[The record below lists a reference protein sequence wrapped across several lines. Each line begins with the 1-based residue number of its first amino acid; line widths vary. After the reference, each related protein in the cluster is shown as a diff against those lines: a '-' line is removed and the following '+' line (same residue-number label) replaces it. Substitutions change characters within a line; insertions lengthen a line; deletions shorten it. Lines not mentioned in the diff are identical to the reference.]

1 MPASAQPSRIQEII
15 SGVLHSSRKRYKANV
30 LELVFQSEAQRIV
43 KTNII
48 RRTVLNHLRCVSN
61 EHRDNICMSWFRNSN
76 VAKQVRDA
84 FVDYQCTNN
93 RDAEI
98 IRSMMR
104 LFRVEKTELVVNAQ
118 ESFLK
123 AMHWLGSKKHELIV
137 KLVRQQGELVVKEVR
152 GPDFSVIKKYY
163 IVNPPDPECP
173 WQEGVL
179 PIVGNWTKLGCNSE
193 GYYVFG
199 WKFTNLNRANILE
212 IGVNTEKPV
221 VRVNSSDI
229 VRRLYN
235 AVADS
240 PGGAIEEMKNTYDM
254 LGKQLAEAGDD
265 VFIYELLQNANDYPH
280 DDTVD
285 VEIRIEDDCLTFS
298 HTGETF
304 TAGNV
309 AAICTINY
317 RDKSDNPNVIGYK
330 GIGFKTVFRFNNK
343 VIIRSGEFNFS
354 FDEREEKIH
363 DLPWMKTPVL
373 EPTNGI
379 LPLDYRVVIKLF
391 PRDSDKLGRGAGSF
405 ESILKKTFE
414 DERAVL
420 FIPKL
425 GKVRIVLPNEQWEL
439 NRNGNGWCQRTYE
452 KDVSDE
458 MRDRIDSQ
466 LDTDKE
472 NCRIPPKYRGMQ
484 KTSVSFACKLSGK
497 RLVPEKDSI
506 LYCYLPAR
514 KSSWGFKFL
523 MNTDMIPNGARS
535 DIEYSIPLN
544 KEFTRI
550 AGEKFF
556 EWIDSLIRSG
566 QYEYD
571 SIFAL
576 IPDFEECIK
585 NRNEKVIEFIKEF
598 QGGFEEKL
606 PQLQIPSSNKRLVSV
621 SSIIHDTTGILA
633 EMGESVWGHLGI
645 ELEIVDSSLRDS
657 IPFAAFCKAYKER
670 LGIKEFG
677 VDDLLAKTSS
687 DQFQRW
693 LSNPMANKKFIE
705 FLISKNELA
714 RFKEAKIFLDDKG
727 NLGCPQEMYFHPDV
741 EKYLK
746 DFSWCFRYLPSSAP
760 CRDKVDKDWFMPLAP
775 KKLVCDILFS
785 QDNENHVREQLSR
798 VNTSRL
804 FWGFLARY
812 KTYTRV
818 IEERYYSNYYRRSQT
833 RRVSKQENRFSQGF
847 LAKLPVVLDNG
858 ETARAI
864 VENNKSVFIAEQNQ
878 THPAVSDYQWTE
890 SGWVGFIADG
900 YFDWE
905 EGSKVRDFFLEKR
918 KGGNGEWQLVH
929 NWNLLG
935 IWVAIADKFKGNIRP
950 ESVKVA
956 PTLAR
961 WRSHHG
967 FRIITWQENGLHCQR
982 IKQVVLKIHP
992 FCSWTMKVWQKGLN
1006 GVYIAQRDDA
1016 VVTLVESGALSRDIK
1031 VLDSRLCE
1039 SEEMLKYWE
1048 WLGCKMLDSDRL
1060 MDEKIR
1066 RYLLIQ
1072 SSETNVDE
1080 FRSIHKGFIRE
1091 VIVAGGLEAKLKGV
1105 LLYDEHGK
1113 LVNPDMLV
1121 LGARY
1126 NPACDFQGHG
1136 VSHHYVSEVYLDLI
1150 DDHDKVKSFLLGLGV
1165 REDFTKDDVGCFSEI
1180 SFCKY
1185 FWHDYVKKSEAVREK
1200 FHEWI
1205 TPDSKCVLDGLGN
1218 IRAPKEL
1225 YDIEL
1230 ADYVNAL
1237 QNRDAKLP
1245 DVDMLAG
1252 LGFRQELSIMDCL
1265 DYLLTN
1271 PPAKMRGRVLVW
1283 LA

>member
-1 MPASAQPSRIQEII
+1 
-15 SGVLHSSRKRYKANV
+15 
-30 LELVFQSEAQRIV
+30 
-43 KTNII
+43 
-48 RRTVLNHLRCVSN
+48 
-61 EHRDNICMSWFRNSN
+61 
-76 VAKQVRDA
+76 
-84 FVDYQCTNN
+84 
-93 RDAEI
+93 
-98 IRSMMR
+98 
-104 LFRVEKTELVVNAQ
+104 
-118 ESFLK
+118 
-123 AMHWLGSKKHELIV
+123 
-137 KLVRQQGELVVKEVR
+137 
-152 GPDFSVIKKYY
+152 
-163 IVNPPDPECP
+163 
-173 WQEGVL
+173 
-179 PIVGNWTKLGCNSE
+179 
-193 GYYVFG
+193 
-199 WKFTNLNRANILE
+199 
-212 IGVNTEKPV
+212 
-221 VRVNSSDI
+221 
-229 VRRLYN
+229 
-235 AVADS
+235 
-240 PGGAIEEMKNTYDM
+240 
-254 LGKQLAEAGDD
+254 
-265 VFIYELLQNANDYPH
+265 
-280 DDTVD
+280 
-285 VEIRIEDDCLTFS
+285 
-298 HTGETF
+298 
-304 TAGNV
+304 
-309 AAICTINY
+309 
-317 RDKSDNPNVIGYK
+317 
-330 GIGFKTVFRFNNK
+330 
-343 VIIRSGEFNFS
+343 
-354 FDEREEKIH
+354 
-363 DLPWMKTPVL
+363 
-373 EPTNGI
+373 
-379 LPLDYRVVIKLF
+379 
-391 PRDSDKLGRGAGSF
+391 
-405 ESILKKTFE
+405 
-414 DERAVL
+414 
-420 FIPKL
+420 
-425 GKVRIVLPNEQWEL
+425 
-439 NRNGNGWCQRTYE
+439 
-452 KDVSDE
+452 
-458 MRDRIDSQ
+458 
-466 LDTDKE
+466 
-472 NCRIPPKYRGMQ
+472 
-484 KTSVSFACKLSGK
+484 
-497 RLVPEKDSI
+497 
-506 LYCYLPAR
+506 
-514 KSSWGFKFL
+514 
-523 MNTDMIPNGARS
+523 
-535 DIEYSIPLN
+535 
-544 KEFTRI
+544 
-550 AGEKFF
+550 
-556 EWIDSLIRSG
+556 
-566 QYEYD
+566 
-571 SIFAL
+571 
-576 IPDFEECIK
+576 
-585 NRNEKVIEFIKEF
+585 
-598 QGGFEEKL
+598 
-606 PQLQIPSSNKRLVSV
+606 
-621 SSIIHDTTGILA
+621 
-633 EMGESVWGHLGI
+633 
-645 ELEIVDSSLRDS
+645 
-657 IPFAAFCKAYKER
+657 
-670 LGIKEFG
+670 
-677 VDDLLAKTSS
+677 
-687 DQFQRW
+687 
-693 LSNPMANKKFIE
+693 MANKKFIE
-705 FLISKNELA
+705 FLIGKNELA

-785 QDNENHVREQLSR
+785 QDNENRVREQLSR

-818 IEERYYSNYYRRSQT
+818 IEERYYSNYYRRWQT
-833 RRVSKQENRFSQGF
+833 RQVSKQENRFSQEF

-878 THPAVSDYQWTE
+878 THPAVSDYKWTE

-935 IWVAIADKFKGNIRP
+935 IWVAIADKFKGNIRQKMADSGSDLGFYDFIFKCIQGNCIDHKWIEEQLSGWP
-950 ESVKVA
+950 VLDVHGQIVDSAGKILFYYDDELISWMQNGWLENSSFVVLNQKYTEQKELFDLLGVKVFA
-956 PTLAR
+956 EGNFGELFKNYFSNKLLLDTPDKVISFHHYLAGKR
-961 WRSHHG
+961 TSLSED
-967 FRIITWQENGLHCQR
+967 QASGL
-982 IKQVVLKIHP
+982 KNTSVLLLDHEG
-992 FCSWTMKVWQKGLN
+992 VAKGLN

-1283 LA
+1283 LAQGEIGTEEQSAIAKYREDPNALWINGRGEVRQICELAVISHSKSGHKASIFLTDRRVLRTSGLGIDGMWEDAEKAFSRLGVEVIDDDNVEVCPVKQNDMTDAVRKEIAVRLLVFLMTREGDEGKTLYDEKYKALSALKFSQCESISVRYKDVLQNNQRKFMSDGNIIYFVDGWQSKYVYGDVIKILSIELFKRAYSDDDLKVAFDTDGGTRELARKIVSDFCLHKNDVFMSKLEEVSSPLRQCVESYAQKCCMSSEGAEDEKSDDGDKHQDNAKQDSAGDGIGSNTDNEEPKEPEKHFTKEEEEQMFRIFGNGLTAEQMNDENRLVCIRLFNSLKAQGYEPRMLEADFVRDVYDNRRTFSASTIETNDGRQIHVISARRGVAYLPPRWWTRLAKPNNTKYVVCAVLNHLPDGFKYFRCRDDLLTAIGDNLGVIRVHGETVESRLDRTLRLFEFDPELSDFSIYSLLRVKATCDYDAAFREDMRFAESIGYEMGAEEEQDNNAY